1 MTIMYVV
8 NCDK

>member
-1 MTIMYVV
+1 V